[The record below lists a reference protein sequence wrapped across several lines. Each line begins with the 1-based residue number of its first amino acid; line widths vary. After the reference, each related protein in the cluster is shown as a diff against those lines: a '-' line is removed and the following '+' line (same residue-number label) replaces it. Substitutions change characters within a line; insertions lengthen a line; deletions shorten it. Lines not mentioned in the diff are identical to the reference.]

1 MAPPFAQ
8 KATKAQEQQ
17 IKASQARTSGA
28 SIGRDLDREITRK
41 TYFDNR
47 PDISDNRLDR
57 RRKQAEGIAAFK
69 EEFTKPVY
77 TTSGSVVK
85 GLTQAKNA
93 TFFDTDSSSPTFGQY
108 VTTTLSDE
116 RKRLANK
123 YGPTF
128 SEIMSDATYA
138 GGKTLGALGEK
149 AMSGGI
155 GFLGAVNEVIKYATS
170 KVKDGYNKLTDVQKE
185 IIDNKDKYPLTSSG
199 LPAITSMNN
208 NERLALE
215 AQRDLQK
222 FTFGADATDTP
233 ALGSNSLAD
242 FVNEP
247 IDTFGTAGPTVDM
260 RRPKIEELDP
270 IDVDDQY
277 VESGN
282 FLDDLQKSGI
292 ISVDD
297 PETQEPLPDSTK
309 IPGGDSTIG
318 DLKKGLEDQGLDE
331 IQIQSVVNQ
340 ITRQI
345 IAGEYTGDV
354 EVETGSTI
362 VSDDDQAS
370 LNTNRTQVTKY
381 NNPLNLT
388 DVGQAGATGQTYGEG
403 FAVFPDAETGIL
415 AAKNDLKIK
424 TDRYDGDVEKIIG
437 EFAPRSDNPDSFDNY
452 VNFVKQGVGDK
463 VDPGEEDELLKRFI
477 RFENKPDI
485 ADRYLAMVAEG
496 GLMDKKMYGGIISS
510 KK

>member
-8 KATKAQEQQ
+8 NTSRTGQMKAA
-17 IKASQARTSGA
+17 ASRARTSKA
-28 SIGRDLDREITRK
+28 DIARDLDREITRK

-47 PDISDNRLDR
+47 PDISNDRLDR
-57 RRKQAEGIAAFK
+57 RRKQAEGIASFK
-69 EEFTKPVY
+69 EKFTKPVNIVDSEGNV
-77 TTSGSVVK
+77 TGVVK
-85 GLTQAKNA
+85 GLTQAKDA
-93 TFFDTDSSSPTFGQY
+93 TVFDTDSSSPTFGQY
-108 VTTTLSDE
+108 VTTTVADE
-116 RKRLANK
+116 RMRLANK

-128 SEIMSDATYA
+128 SEIMSDVTYA
-138 GGKTLGALGEK
+138 GGKILGAMGEK
-149 AMSGGI
+149 ALSGGL
-155 GFLGAVNEVIKYATS
+155 GFLGAINEVVKYGYNKAR
-170 KVKDGYNKLTDVQKE
+170 DGYNKLNDVQKE
-185 IIDNKDKYPLTSSG
+185 IIDNEDKYT
-199 LPAITSMNN
+199 
-208 NERLALE
+208 LASQIE
-215 AQRDLQK
+215 KVKQIKNFRDLVAEAEKDLGFISQPGSGYQA
-222 FTFGADATDTP
+222 GAEQEAFLRAPGSGYQAGAGLT
-233 ALGSNSLAD
+233 AL
-242 FVNEP
+242 
-247 IDTFGTAGPTVDM
+247 PT
-260 RRPKIEELDP
+260 PKISVESAG
-270 IDVDDQY
+270 DDY
-277 VESGN
+277 VESGQ
-282 FLDDLQKSGI
+282 FREDLQNSGI

-309 IPGGDSTIG
+309 IPGRETTIG
-318 DLKKGLEDQGLDE
+318 DLKKGLEDQGFDE

-388 DVGQAGATGQTYGEG
+388 DVGQAGVTGQTYGEG

-437 EFAPRSDNPDSFDNY
+437 EFAPKETNPDSFDNY
-452 VNFVKQGVGDK
+452 VSFVKQGVGDK